1 MKTQYELHA
10 DAFTVTPS
18 RKTPIAKA
26 IPAKKASRASANVSP
41 ASASTKKVTGSNK
54 AVIEASAPLI
64 AKVVKKVSGHKS
76 VVVEVSKDFFVVIL
90 AQSLMGVKN
99 EIKAGL
105 KAALPEAIRIGAWDR
120 ARDLE
125 DGDIRYRVPFSF

>member
-10 DAFTVTPS
+10 DAFTVAPS

-26 IPAKKASRASANVSP
+26 IPSVRASRASAP
-41 ASASTKKVTGSNK
+41 APSKTAAKVKVNASSK
-54 AVIEASAPLI
+54 ALLATCAPVI
-64 AKVVKKVSGHKS
+64 AKVVKKVSAQKS
-76 VVVEVSKDFFVVIL
+76 VVVEAQPDFFIVTL
-90 AQSLMGVKN
+90 AQSLQGVKN

-105 KAALPEAIRIGAWDR
+105 KAALPDEIKIGAWER

-125 DGDIRYRVPFSF
+125 DGDICYRVAYSI